1 MRRAGDL
8 PKAAARLSK
17 PYKDW
22 HREQSAASSVPGSH
36 SGTWQ
41 ILSASDAYDEDK
53 RGGMDNLG
61 PKIAIGVGIGLFVV
75 GILLVQQ
82 PMDGALVGVGF
93 VFITG
98 ALLSWKIW

>member
-41 ILSASDAYDEDK
+41 ILSTSDAYDEDK